1 MSFNPISAEIT
12 DGSVFQNENQAPKH
26 ARINALLQEA
36 TRGIAGLFLTKTAP
50 LVNQA
55 QVGQPQVIQAQVG
68 QAPQKRKPTSA
79 SEYEVPK
86 KTR

>member
-1 MSFNPISAEIT
+1 MSFNPISPINT
-12 DGSVFQNENQAPKH
+12 GLPVSQNENQPPKH

-55 QVGQPQVIQAQVG
+55 QAEQPQAG
-68 QAPQKRKPTSA
+68 QSPQKRKPMIA
-79 SEYEVPK
+79 SEDEVPK
-86 KTR
+86 KSR